1 MTLDEL
7 LLEWSYRSEK
17 GDPALD
23 SPSDVSILKQILEKL
38 NIPSTEIISNIK
50 TNIGGQKRLDI
61 AKSHLREIRRNFRRL
76 NNKVYKLE
84 EQLKILEEE
93 RSK

>member
-1 MTLDEL
+1 MSTNYDKIARRFLMGEAYEPPTTDSYIQS
-7 LLEWSYRSEK
+7 LE
-17 GDPALD
+17 
-23 SPSDVSILKQILEKL
+23 
-38 NIPSTEIISNIK
+38 EIISNIK
-50 TNIGGQKRLDI
+50 TNISGQKRLDI